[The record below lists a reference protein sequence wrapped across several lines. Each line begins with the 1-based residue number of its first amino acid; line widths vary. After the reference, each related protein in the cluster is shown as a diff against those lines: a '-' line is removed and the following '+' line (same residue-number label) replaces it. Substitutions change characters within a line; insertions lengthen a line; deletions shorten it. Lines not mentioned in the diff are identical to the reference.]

1 LAIRPGGHRL
11 LLEAPALLAL
21 CLLELPEGQVPVTP
35 EQMYVIAGFAS
46 GLGALKAK
54 AELGEGCQL
63 TPQEVKG
70 IIWGIKQLRIGQR
83 DENGKRDG

>member
-1 LAIRPGGHRL
+1 MPNA
-11 LLEAPALLAL
+11 
-21 CLLELPEGQVPVTP
+21 TP

-54 AELGEGCQL
+54 AELGQGCDL

-70 IIWGIKQLRIGQR
+70 IIWGIRQLRSASRSETIG
-83 DENGKRDG
+83 EGSSDG